1 MITSFLVISE
11 LLFVP
16 FYVFIISIT
25 VLEMRSG
32 KAFNFISHLFMWH
45 WGSNPG
51 PGTCWASLLPHSQ
64 SIAF

>member
-1 MITSFLVISE
+1 
-11 LLFVP
+11 
-16 FYVFIISIT
+16 
-25 VLEMRSG
+25 
-32 KAFNFISHLFMWH
+32 MWH